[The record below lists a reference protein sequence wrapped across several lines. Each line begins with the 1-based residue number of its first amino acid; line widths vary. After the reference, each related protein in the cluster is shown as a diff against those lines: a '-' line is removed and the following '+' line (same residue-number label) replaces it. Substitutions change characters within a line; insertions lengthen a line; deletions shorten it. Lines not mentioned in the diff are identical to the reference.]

1 MNLNSAT
8 IYVDFQGV
16 VFKAGREALKKIQ
29 ISETDFVGKKISD
42 FIPELGNELVKNY
55 SDFETGKKC
64 KIINPLLP
72 HTTLFLSNVQVLPLL
87 DSKKLTGFL
96 VILGNIERQNDMNP
110 HFLNV
115 DCDSFYEKSPLAYQS
130 LDNKGYI
137 LNVNS
142 TWCTSLG
149 YSKDNVIGKWFG
161 NFWVPQEA
169 PIFETLFK
177 KIKEQGYIENQEF
190 RLVKKDGTLLTVSF
204 DGKLCTTPEG
214 VFKKICCIF
223 KDVSNASQTIDALSI
238 SKKHLLNIS
247 SLTTDYA
254 YSILLKGKG
263 DFEVEWEYG
272 SFEKLAGYPFSQL
285 YGKKDYKKKF
295 HPDDIPQVHATFETI
310 MQGKKVSL
318 ECRIITQAGE
328 VKWFQFIGVPEWDD
342 EKLTLVRIFG
352 TVKEI
357 TNQKET
363 DLALQ
368 NSEKQYRKL
377 FEHMNSAFA
386 LHKIITDKKGK
397 PVDYIFL
404 EVNPKFEEMTGLK
417 ARDIIGKRVLEVLP
431 DTESS
436 WIEKYAQVALSG
448 ESLFFTNYAKELD
461 RYYEVQAYSTE
472 KGYFATTFLDISERL
487 HNENELKEREE
498 RFRQLFNNISAGVAI
513 YKAIDNGKDFII
525 VDVNHAGQKLSQVK
539 RDHIQNKKITE
550 VFPGVKDLGL
560 FNVLQRVWKTGK
572 AESLPLKRYKDAR
585 IHEWVEN
592 YVFKL
597 PSDLV
602 VALYEDTSDQ
612 RKSEQAL
619 ADAEKKFRTVAE
631 YTFDWEF
638 WTDNKGRNQ
647 YVSPSCERIS
657 GFSAKEYVDN
667 PDLLFQIILPEDR
680 YLWHEHLAALKSDK
694 SSHSLIQFRIK
705 KKSGEIVWI
714 EHSCQLVFDEDGN
727 SLGHRGSNR
736 DITDRKKQ
744 GELVKKQG
752 ERLESLFRISQ
763 KRTDSYQELL
773 DYALKEA
780 ITLTES
786 KIGYIY
792 FYSEE
797 KEQFE
802 LHSWSDEAMKQC
814 QVMDVQTVYDLNATG
829 CWGEAVRQRKAFI
842 VNEYSKENPY
852 VRGIPEG
859 HVELEKFLTIPV
871 FSDDVIVAV
880 VGVANKEQDYDQQ
893 DIDQLTLLMDSVWS
907 IVARQKAFIEIQS
920 AKVLAEKANRAKSDF
935 LANMSHEL
943 RTPMNGILGMMSL
956 IDDDSID
963 PRQLAFINMARES
976 ANHLLYLIEDMLELS
991 RIDIGKITL
1000 RPEKFDIVELVSD
1013 LLSTLK
1019 IRAEEKGLSF
1029 VFEYSKGTVDYY
1041 GDKHRITQILVNL
1054 LTNAIKYSQ
1063 KGTIYIKIMLEK
1075 NLVISVKDEG
1085 IGIPANR
1092 IDEIF
1097 EPFHQLED
1105 PYTKEHAGIG
1115 AGLAIVKN
1123 LLDLIGG
1130 EIAVHSSVDEGS
1142 EFIVSLPIRETP
1154 VLEKSKLKSRIRKHK
1169 DSKIKKLTILVV
1181 EDEAINRIYVR
1192 SILENSEFTV
1202 LEAGN
1207 GLEAVDMVERHKPD
1221 CVLMDIGLPVLNGIE
1236 ATKQIKEKPDC
1247 KEIPVIAVTAHAL
1260 QEDRERIYKSGV
1272 SNVVVKPYAEKNLI
1286 DAIYAVTQMI

>member
-1 MNLNSAT
+1 MNLNSAI
-8 IYVDFQGV
+8 IYVDLQGI
-16 VFKAGREALKKIQ
+16 VFKAGRDALKILK
-29 ISETDFVGKKISD
+29 ISESD
-42 FIPELGNELVKNY
+42 FIGKRISDYIPELSEELSEIYSNY
-55 SDFETGKKC
+55 ETGKKC
-64 KIINPLLP
+64 KILNPLLP
-72 HTTLFLSNVQVLPLL
+72 HATLSLSNVQILPLY
-87 DSKKLTGFL
+87 DTQKLTGFL
-96 VILGNIERQNDMNP
+96 VTLDKLKKQNDLNP

-115 DCDSFYEKSPLAYQS
+115 DCDSFYENSPLSYQS
-130 LDNKGYI
+130 LDINGNI
-137 LNVNS
+137 LNINS
-142 TWCTSLG
+142 SWCSNLG
-149 YSKDNVIGKWFG
+149 YSRDNVIGKGFG
-161 NFWVPQEA
+161 DFFDPKDK
-169 PIFETLFK
+169 PIFDNILK
-177 KIKEQGYIENQEF
+177 KIKEQGYLENQEF
-190 RLVKKDGTLLTVSF
+190 RLVKKDGTLINISF
-204 DGKLCTTPEG
+204 DGKLSTTLEG
-214 VFKKICCIF
+214 VFKKICCVF
-223 KDVSNASQTIDALSI
+223 KDVSNASQTIDTLSI

-263 DFEVEWEYG
+263 DFDVEWEYG
-272 SFEKLAGYPFSQL
+272 SFEKLAGFSFSEL
-285 YGKKDYKKKF
+285 YSKRDYQKKF
-295 HPDDIPQVHATFETI
+295 HPDDIPQVHETFETI

-318 ECRIITQAGE
+318 ECRIITQDGE
-328 VKWFQFIGVPEWDD
+328 VKWMQFIGVPEWDD
-342 EKLTLVRIFG
+342 EKATLIRIFG

-368 NSEKQYRKL
+368 NSEKQYRQL

-386 LHKIITDKKGK
+386 LHKIVTDEKGK

-404 EVNPKFEEMTGLK
+404 EVNPKFEEITGLK
-417 ARDIIGKRVLEVLP
+417 ARDIVGKRVLEVLP
-431 DTESS
+431 QTEAS
-436 WIEKYAQVALSG
+436 WIEKYGKVALSG

-472 KGYFATTFLDISERL
+472 KGFFATTFLDISERI

-498 RFRQLFNNISAGVAI
+498 RFRQLFNNISGGVAI
-513 YKAIDNGKDFII
+513 YKAVDEGEDFIV
-525 VDVNHAGQKLSQVK
+525 VDINHAGQELSQVK
-539 RDHIQNKKITE
+539 LEQIQNKRITE
-550 VFPGVKDLGL
+550 VFPGVKDFGL
-560 FNVLQRVWKTGK
+560 FKVMQRVWKTGQ
-572 AESLPLKRYKDAR
+572 AEFLPLKQYKDTR
-585 IHEWVEN
+585 IQEWVEN

-597 PSDLV
+597 PSGLI
-602 VALYEDTSDQ
+602 VALYEDTSEQ
-612 RKSEQAL
+612 RRSEQAL
-619 ADAEKKFRTVAE
+619 TDAEKKYRTVAE

-657 GFSAKEYVDN
+657 GYSAKEYVEN

-680 YLWHEHLAALKSDK
+680 HFWHEHLAALKSDK
-694 SSHSLIQFRIK
+694 TSHPLIQFRIK
-705 KKSGEIVWI
+705 KKTGEIVWI
-714 EHSCQLVFDEDGN
+714 EHSCQLVFDKDGN

-780 ITLTES
+780 IVLTES

-802 LHSWSDEAMKQC
+802 LHSWSDDAMKEC
-814 QVMDVQTVYDLNATG
+814 QVMDAQTVYNLNATG

-842 VNEYSKENPY
+842 VNEYSTKNPY
-852 VRGIPEG
+852 VRGIPDG
-859 HVELEKFLTIPV
+859 HVRLEKFLTVPV
-871 FSDDVIVAV
+871 FSDDEIVAV
-880 VGVANKEQDYDQQ
+880 VGVANKKQDYDQQ

-1000 RPEKFDIVELVSD
+1000 RSEKFNIVELVSD

-1029 VFEYSKGTVDYY
+1029 VFEYSKTNIEYF
-1041 GDKHRITQILVNL
+1041 GDRHRITQILVNL

-1075 NLVISVKDEG
+1075 NLIISVRDEG

-1105 PYTKEHAGIG
+1105 PYTKEHGGIG

-1123 LLDLIGG
+1123 LLDLLGG
-1130 EIAVHSSVDEGS
+1130 SISVHSFVNEGS
-1142 EFIVSLPIRETP
+1142 EFVISLPIQKTP
-1154 VLEKSKLKSRIRKHK
+1154 VLKTEKQKTSVKNKK
-1169 DSKIKKLTILVV
+1169 DNKIKKLTILVV

-1192 SILENSEFTV
+1192 SILENSKFNV

-1207 GLEAVDMVERHKPD
+1207 GLEAVDMVKRHKPD

-1236 ATKQIKEKPDC
+1236 ATKQIKENPNC

-1260 QEDRERIYKSGV
+1260 HEDRERIYRSGV
-1272 SNVVVKPYAEKNLI
+1272 SNVVVKPYAEKSLI
-1286 DAIYAVTQMI
+1286 DAIHAVTQMV